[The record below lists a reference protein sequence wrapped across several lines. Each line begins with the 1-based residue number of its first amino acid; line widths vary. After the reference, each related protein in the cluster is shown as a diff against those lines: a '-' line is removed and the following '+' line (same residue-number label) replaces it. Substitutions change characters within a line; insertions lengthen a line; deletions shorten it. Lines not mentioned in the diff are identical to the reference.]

1 MPAAAA
7 GCAVPRD
14 KVLVGFAGQALM
26 DGSARC
32 VTGSPTGFM
41 PRGIGVG
48 DRVALMMGNAPRMLA
63 LWVGALRAGGIV
75 VTLDTARR
83 AERLA
88 HLLED
93 SKPDLVLDD
102 EFTAQLEDMADVIVP
117 PETINHSGVEL
128 FEFPAARPERHALVG
143 AASACAIAFAS
154 VDEICRALRR
164 LSRAGLAILLVEQY
178 VQRAIALP
186 GCGRIAFAGAAA
198 AVDRDDVAREY
209 LGVDIN
215 QTGAA
220 SSADTGRRIA
230 RAVSVVSTSAPVVAI
245 ATGQTSDPH
254 SWTSARC
261 ERYAGPRV
269 RRRNSAATAW
279 PRSVFRSAPRRS
291 ACAGM
296 HHRFREAQSN
306 SSRSGAGVTL
316 APGDENRSIR

>member
-1 MPAAAA
+1 
-7 GCAVPRD
+7 V
-14 KVLVGFAGQALM
+14 
-26 DGSARC
+26 
-32 VTGSPTGFM
+32 
-41 PRGIGVG
+41 
-48 DRVALMMGNAPRMLA
+48 
-63 LWVGALRAGGIV
+63 
-75 VTLDTARR
+75 
-83 AERLA
+83 
-88 HLLED
+88 
-93 SKPDLVLDD
+93 VLDD
-102 EFTAQLEDMADVIVP
+102 EFAAQLEDMADVIVP

-128 FEFPAARPERHALVG
+128 SEFPAAQPERQALVG
-143 AASACAIAFAS
+143 GASACATAYTS

-178 VQRAIALP
+178 IQRAIALL

-198 AVDRDDVAREY
+198 DVDRDDVACEY

-230 RAVSVVSTSAPVVAI
+230 RARSVMSISAPVVAI
-245 ATGQTSDPH
+245 ATGQTSARR
-254 SWTSARC
+254 SGTSARC

-291 ACAGM
+291 ACAVM
-296 HHRFREAQSN
+296 HHRFREDQSN
-306 SSRSGAGVTL
+306 SSRSGARVTL